1 MSLWS
6 TVRGLF
12 GDNPSYAVVWREQ
25 SAGATVMRGEPI
37 SGKSDTDAISLV
49 RARFM
54 HIAADWAFWV
64 LYRADDTMVTAEQ
77 GPKFAKWPGDFTHVA
92 TDSHVLHTLESVR
105 RHRKPVSRPL
115 HKVKLK
121 RRGQTADSDRE

>member
-6 TVRGLF
+6 TVRRLF
-12 GDNPSYAVVWREQ
+12 GEDASYAVVWREHA
-25 SAGATVMRGEPI
+25 SGGTVMRGEPI
-37 SGKSDTDAISLV
+37 GGKSDTDAISLV

-54 HIAADWAFWV
+54 HGGFDWAFWV
-64 LYRADDTMVTAEQ
+64 LFRANDTMVAAEQ
-77 GPKFAKWPGDFTHVA
+77 GPRFTKWPGDFAHVA

-105 RHRKPVSRPL
+105 RHHKAVSRPM

-121 RRGQTADSDRE
+121 RHGQTVDSDRE